1 MKHALPAAVTVM
13 LLLTGCANEAERG
26 APEAT
31 YVPATA
37 SDPQP
42 VRQTAAAA
50 GAQPVS
56 TGSLPASDAR
66 AAIERAMRNERLIY
80 AQGLEKILRTN
91 GVSASV
97 AVDEEGQAGPTPALR
112 FFGHFS
118 PSFIHRAL
126 TDGAVLERAR
136 SLGFRTVDFFDRGP
150 DGNFVFELSKTGPLP
165 RCEAHNRLCL

>member
-1 MKHALPAAVTVM
+1 MKHALPAALALM
-13 LLLTGCANEAERG
+13 LLLAGCANDPEHG

-37 SDPQP
+37 SDPQA
-42 VRQTAAAA
+42 VRQTALA
-50 GAQPVS
+50 GSQPVA

-80 AQGLEKILRTN
+80 AQGLERILRTN

-97 AVDEEGQAGPTPALR
+97 AVDEDGQGGPTPALR

-118 PSFIHRAL
+118 PAFIHRAL
-126 TDGAVLERAR
+126 TSGAVLERAR